1 MEPGMI
7 VFSYMMV
14 CFIIIIILGF
24 AILMFIRDKL
34 MDKQL
39 AKNILV
45 TITSMAALPL
55 LYRSLV
61 FMYGLIYALIYY
73 PERMFSTSL
82 RSFLEQMLEAI
93 AEAFILMI
101 PVLAIGFLVAF
112 LVVVPVTLISRRII
126 K

>member
-1 MEPGMI
+1 MEPGII
-7 VFSYMMV
+7 VFSYLMV
-14 CFIIIIILGF
+14 CFVIIIILGF
-24 AILMFIRDKL
+24 AILMFIRDKVR
-34 MDKQL
+34 DKQL

-45 TITSMAALPL
+45 TITSMAALPM

-73 PERMFSTSL
+73 PERMFSTSWQ
-82 RSFLEQMLEAI
+82 SFLEQMLEAI
-93 AEAFILMI
+93 AEALVLMI

-112 LVVVPVTLISRRII
+112 LIVVPLTLISRRII